1 MFYRCIWS
9 YWPDLNRRP
18 ADYERSSDLPLA
30 GKNNF
35 RRSSIPRSKETAG
48 AASVVI
54 GDGVF
59 QLLAA
64 DPEVSGLT
72 VQTEIAGSGKAEELS
87 VEGNLV

>member
-1 MFYRCIWS
+1 MPIVTVGYG
-9 YWPDLNRRP
+9 RRAASQTGIRHYFP
-18 ADYERSSDLPLA
+18 V
-30 GKNNF
+30 KNCAAEDKDCLC
-35 RRSSIPRSKETAG
+35 SIPRRKEAAS
-48 AASVVI
+48 AASVVV

>member
-1 MFYRCIWS
+1 
-9 YWPDLNRRP
+9 
-18 ADYERSSDLPLA
+18 
-30 GKNNF
+30 
-35 RRSSIPRSKETAG
+35 
-48 AASVVI
+48 VVV

-72 VQTEIAGSGKAEELS
+72 VQAEIAGSGKAEELS